1 MPFVLCED
9 QKQNHVFVS
18 KELVDCA
25 NAVQNFLKCII
36 TGDETWVY
44 SFGVET
50 KALVFTMILRNI
62 SHTQKST
69 ASLVQCKS
77 DADCVL

>member
-1 MPFVLCED
+1 MLFVLCED

-18 KELVDCA
+18 KELVDRA
-25 NAVQNFLKCII
+25 NAVENFLKYVI

-50 KALVFTMILRNI
+50 KAPVFTVILRNI
-62 SHTQKST
+62 THTQKST
-69 ASLVQCKS
+69 TSLVQRKS